1 MADGNCQTGDAPAAG
16 GLADGKL
23 FIGDEYAGV
32 VVAVGIGVGVEVVN
46 TAADFGDD
54 EDRFGYAVLYSV

>member
-1 MADGNCQTGDAPAAG
+1 M
-16 GLADGKL
+16 
-23 FIGDEYAGV
+23 
-32 VVAVGIGVGVEVVN
+32 VAVGIGVGVEVVN